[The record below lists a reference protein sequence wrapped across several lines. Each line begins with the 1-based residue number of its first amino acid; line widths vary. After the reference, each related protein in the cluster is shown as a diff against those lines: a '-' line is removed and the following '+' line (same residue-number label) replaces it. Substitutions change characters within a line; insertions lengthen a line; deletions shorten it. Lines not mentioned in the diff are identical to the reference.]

1 MKEQQTT
8 NSKIILN
15 DVALHGVKNAVPVTT
30 PKNPIYAQLQK
41 ESDARCIHEQYEA
54 GKAAVRSR
62 KCIAKTNR

>member
-15 DVALHGVKNAVPVTT
+15 DVALHGVKNAQRVTT
-30 PKNPIYAQLQK
+30 TPSPAYIKMQK

-62 KCIAKTNR
+62 KCIAKTSR

>member
-8 NSKIILN
+8 YSKIILN
-15 DVALHGVKNAVPVTT
+15 DVALHGVKNAMPVTT
-30 PKNPIYAQLQK
+30 PKNPVYAQLQK